1 MGIDI
6 QVVQRVFCYSGMQ
19 LPDPGTQLTPR
30 AVRDLY
36 SAQYP
41 ELTTAE
47 VEVGD
52 VVDGRQE
59 ITFRRMV
66 GTKGAA

>member
-1 MGIDI
+1 MAIEVKPI
-6 QVVQRVFCYSGMQ
+6 ERVFRYSGMT
-19 LPDPGTQLTPR
+19 LSDPGSNLEPR

-47 VEVGD
+47 IQAGEVVNGQ
-52 VVDGRQE
+52 QE

-66 GTKGAA
+66 GTKGGR